1 MDLYNIY
8 PALMFKLLPSGI
20 SEKGWR
26 FNSDKDIMKYSKD
39 QEILVMIHNPT
50 KKTAREISNTAK
62 GLEEWIRVTCD
73 CQRII
78 QIDKFQS

>member
-1 MDLYNIY
+1 MDLYNRYADDQAIS
-8 PALMFKLLPSGI
+8 MRI

-39 QEILVMIHNPT
+39 KEILVMNYNPT
-50 KKTAREISNTAK
+50 EKTAREISNTAK

-73 CQRII
+73 CQRIT
-78 QIDKFQS
+78 QIKEFQS